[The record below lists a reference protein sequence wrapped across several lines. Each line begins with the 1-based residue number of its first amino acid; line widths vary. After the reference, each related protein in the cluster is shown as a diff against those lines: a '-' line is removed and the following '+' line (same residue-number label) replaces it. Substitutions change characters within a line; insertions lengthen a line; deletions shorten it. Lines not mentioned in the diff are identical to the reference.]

1 MPASKVKQA
10 LVSKRRTQAIA
21 LRMAGMDY
29 ATIAERLDYG
39 SPQAAS
45 KDLFRALRSYRE
57 EEEAKVDEWRQLES
71 QRLDRL
77 QAAAW
82 AKALQ
87 GDLKAIETVLKVI
100 SQRSK
105 LLGLDM
111 PLRAEVSGPNGGAV
125 PLGAPSLAQL
135 RDLIRTA
142 GDPDTDLVEGDPD
155 DADSEDTEDDDS
167 DD

>member
-1 MPASKVKQA
+1 MPPSKVKQA
-10 LVSKRRTQAIA
+10 LVSKRRAQAIA

-45 KDLFRALRSYRE
+45 KDLYRALRSYRE
-57 EEEAKVDEWRQLES
+57 EEEAKVEEWRQLES

-82 AKALQ
+82 AKALK

-125 PLGAPSLAQL
+125 PLGAPSIAQL
-135 RDLIRTA
+135 RELIRTA
-142 GDPDTDLVEGDPD
+142 GDPDD
-155 DADSEDTEDDDS
+155 DEALPPATEEEDDTA
-167 DD
+167 DDDDD

>member
-1 MPASKVKQA
+1 MPPSKVKQA
-10 LVSKRRTQAIA
+10 LVSKRRAQAIA

-57 EEEAKVDEWRQLES
+57 EEEAKVEEWRQLES

-82 AKALQ
+82 AKALK

-111 PLRAEVSGPNGGAV
+111 PLRTEVSGPNGGAV
-125 PLGAPSLAQL
+125 PVGPVGIAQL
-135 RDLIRTA
+135 RELIRTA
-142 GDPDTDLVEGDPD
+142 GDPDPDGALLPETDE
-155 DADSEDTEDDDS
+155 EDDTA
-167 DD
+167 DDDD

>member
-1 MPASKVKQA
+1 MPPSKVKQA
-10 LVSKRRTQAIA
+10 LVSKRRAQAIA
-21 LRMAGMDY
+21 YRMAGMDY

-57 EEEAKVDEWRQLES
+57 EEESKVEEWRQLES

-82 AKALQ
+82 AKALK

-125 PLGAPSLAQL
+125 PLGAPSIAQL

-142 GDPDTDLVEGDPD
+142 GDPDPEGENPNGD
-155 DADSEDTEDDDS
+155 DSEDTEDDGDGS
-167 DD
+167 

>member
-1 MPASKVKQA
+1 MTQA
-10 LVSKRRTQAIA
+10 LVSKRRAQAIA

-29 ATIAERLDYG
+29 ATIAERLDYA

-45 KDLFRALRSYRE
+45 KDLYRAMRSYRE
-57 EEEAKVDEWRQLES
+57 EEESKVEEWRQLES

-82 AKALQ
+82 GKALK

-125 PLGAPSLAQL
+125 PVGPVGIAQL
-135 RDLIRTA
+135 RELIRTA
-142 GDPDTDLVEGDPD
+142 GDPDPEADGDLD
-155 DADSEDTEDDDS
+155 DAGSEDTEDDS
-167 DD
+167 VGS